1 MVNYIEALKL
11 IDKAGQGDFIN
22 VISNFFLYIVI
33 ILGAVLSLIAL
44 GEVENFL
51 DNGVVE
57 KKKRMGILIFGILI
71 MFLIFSHFNQ
81 KHPPDYSKKEV
92 KKIAKTFGI
101 SHPEYLS
108 DNIEY
113 LRTIAPAYVKTKD
126 KETEEIDNDLWINL
140 KLDEFYNNKKIDPEN
155 KKIFENLK
163 K

>member
-22 VISNFFLYIVI
+22 GISNFFFYIVI

-44 GEVENFL
+44 GEVENYL
-51 DNGVVE
+51 DNGIIE

-71 MFLIFSHFNQ
+71 MFFIFFHFNQ
-81 KHPPDYSKKEV
+81 KHPPNYSKKEV

-101 SHPEYLS
+101 SHPEHLS

-140 KLDEFYNNKKIDPEN
+140 KLDEIDAEN

>member
-11 IDKAGQGDFIN
+11 IEKAGQGDFVN
-22 VISNFFLYIVI
+22 GISNFFLYIAI
-33 ILGAVLSLIAL
+33 TLGAVLSLIAL

-57 KKKRMGILIFGILI
+57 KKKRMGILIF
-71 MFLIFSHFNQ
+71 FHFNQ

-126 KETEEIDNDLWINL
+126 KGTAEIDNDLWINL
-140 KLDEFYNNKKIDPEN
+140 KLDEFYNGKKIDAEN